1 MPWKTGKNKERV
13 KIMDILQRFS
23 KYIQFETTSSE
34 ESEDTPSTACQL
46 ELAGYLKEELKAIG
60 VPKVLL
66 DEFGIVYGWLPAT
79 SGLEGCP
86 ALGFI
91 SHMDTSPAASGKNVK
106 LNVIKDYDGK
116 DVSLPSGVELLVRD
130 FPHLKTL
137 AGRTLLTTD
146 GTTLLGADDKAGI
159 AEIMT
164 AVEKVIRENIPHG
177 PLCIA
182 FTPDE
187 EVGRGADHF
196 NVDLFGADFA
206 YTMDGGPENELA
218 CETFNAA
225 SARIKIH
232 GVSVH
237 PGDAKDIMVNA
248 ALVACELAAMLPASE
263 TPRYTEGYEGFYH
276 LDSIGGDVMEAHMNY
291 IIRDHDRAVF
301 ENRKA
306 VIKDAVAAINSKYG
320 AGTAVLALEDSYYN
334 MKEIIDQH
342 PHLMD
347 NAKSVMEEL
356 GMTPDIIPVRGG
368 TDGSR
373 LSYMGLPCPNIGTG
387 GYAFHGPMEHITVE
401 GLEMASKVV
410 LGLIKKYADRRTMK

>member
-1 MPWKTGKNKERV
+1 
-13 KIMDILQRFS
+13 
-23 KYIQFETTSSE
+23 
-34 ESEDTPSTACQL
+34 
-46 ELAGYLKEELKAIG
+46 
-60 VPKVLL
+60 
-66 DEFGIVYGWLPAT
+66 
-79 SGLEGCP
+79 
-86 ALGFI
+86 
-91 SHMDTSPAASGKNVK
+91 
-106 LNVIKDYDGK
+106 
-116 DVSLPSGVELLVRD
+116 
-130 FPHLKTL
+130 
-137 AGRTLLTTD
+137 
-146 GTTLLGADDKAGI
+146 
-159 AEIMT
+159 MT

>member
-1 MPWKTGKNKERV
+1 MPWKAGKNKERV

-79 SGLEGCP
+79 RGLEGEP

-106 LNVIKDYDGK
+106 LNVIKDYDGN
-116 DVSLPSGVELLVRD
+116 DVRLPSGVELLVRN

-164 AVEKVIRENIPHG
+164 AVETVIRENIPHG

-206 YTMDGGPENELA
+206 YTIDGGPENELA

-301 ENRKA
+301 EKRKA
-306 VIKDAVAAINSKYG
+306 IIKEAVAAINSKYG

-334 MKEIIDQH
+334 MKEIIDRH

-347 NAKSVMEEL
+347 NAKAVMEEL
-356 GMTPDIIPVRGG
+356 GMTPDMIPVRGG

-410 LGLIKKYADRRTMK
+410 LGLIKKYANRRSMK

>member
-79 SGLEGCP
+79 RGLEGGP

-106 LNVIKDYDGK
+106 LNVIKDYDGN
-116 DVSLPSGVELLVRD
+116 DVRLPSGVELLVRD

-164 AVEKVIRENIPHG
+164 AVETVIRENIPHG

-306 VIKDAVAAINSKYG
+306 
-320 AGTAVLALEDSYYN
+320 
-334 MKEIIDQH
+334 
-342 PHLMD
+342 
-347 NAKSVMEEL
+347 
-356 GMTPDIIPVRGG
+356 
-368 TDGSR
+368 
-373 LSYMGLPCPNIGTG
+373 
-387 GYAFHGPMEHITVE
+387 
-401 GLEMASKVV
+401 
-410 LGLIKKYADRRTMK
+410 

>member
-1 MPWKTGKNKERV
+1 
-13 KIMDILQRFS
+13 MDILERFE

-34 ESEDTPSTACQL
+34 ESETSPSTACQL
-46 ELAGYLKEELKAIG
+46 ELARCLESELKAIG

-66 DEFGIVYGWLPAT
+66 DSYGIVYGWLPAT
-79 SGLEGCP
+79 PGKERCK
-86 ALGFI
+86 ALGFVA
-91 SHMDTSPAASGKNVK
+91 HMDTSPAASGKDVK
-106 LNVIKDYDGK
+106 LNIINNYDGR
-116 DVSLPSGVELLVRD
+116 DVKLPSGVALALKD
-130 FPHLKTL
+130 FPHLKAL
-137 AGRTLLTTD
+137 AGRTLITTD

-164 AVEKVIRENIPHG
+164 AIETVIRDGLPHG

-196 NVDLFGADFA
+196 DVDLFGADFA
-206 YTMDGGPENELA
+206 YTVDGGPENELA

-225 SARIKIH
+225 SARITIH

-263 TPRYTEGYEGFYH
+263 TPRYTQGYEGFYH
-276 LDSIGGDVMEAHMNY
+276 LDSIGGDVMEAHMSY
-291 IIRDHDRAVF
+291 IIRDHDREAF
-301 ENRKA
+301 EQRKH
-306 VIKDAVAAINSKYG
+306 VMEETVAAVNKKYG
-320 AGTAVLALEDSYYN
+320 DGTVVLHLEDSYYN
-334 MKEIIDQH
+334 MKEIVDRH
-342 PHLMD
+342 PHLME
-347 NAKSVMEEL
+347 NARAVIKEL
-356 GMTPDIIPVRGG
+356 GMTPVILPIRGG

-373 LSYMGLPCPNIGTG
+373 LSFMGLPCPNLGTG
-387 GYAFHGPMEHITVE
+387 GYAFHGPMEHITKE

-410 LGLIKKYADRRTMK
+410 LGLIQKYAQA